1 LSASFV
7 SDATRIH
14 VEGLVVDEQ
23 YRGQGIGKKLMLFV
37 EAFAEQFSPVII
49 DLTSGARRAAD
60 GSHEFYKNLGYA
72 NEGPKA
78 KLYFRKML

>member
-1 LSASFV
+1 
-7 SDATRIH
+7 
-14 VEGLVVDEQ
+14 
-23 YRGQGIGKKLMLFV
+23 MLFV

>member
-1 LSASFV
+1 MSSCYAGFLHIL
-7 SDATRIH
+7 TKEIH
-14 VEGLVVDEQ
+14 NE
-23 YRGQGIGKKLMLFV
+23 YYYHLMLFV